1 MREFKCEYHRCDN
14 SVELYSKDH
23 QKLTCTSDPNTDA
36 GFMSVNDPAVLAA
49 FVAFCSKKERKV
61 FLRGCTNNYERS
73 VPSLFRIDSC
83 KECDEP
89 ARGERWSNYQDLL
102 AKLRSNL
109 KGDRWESERL
119 GAILQHYGIRTPWLD
134 VVHDLRTAIWFANH
148 EFKKRGSCLV
158 TVESKQEYGWI
169 SVYSKNQKGHQNGP
183 IVADL
188 WSEQSSRHLRPH
200 VQQGMSLAMQ
210 TDDAEDP
217 EPEQDF
223 KKHQVAQVRFPN
235 SKVWRLRGYMFS
247 TRFLFPAPELD
258 DSLKQLRKPYVQKLF
273 DRYGFGAVTHYCRS
287 DRR

>member
-134 VVHDLRTAIWFANH
+134 VCSRSPYGDLVCQSRVQEAWILSCDSGEQTRIRMDLRV
-148 EFKKRGSCLV
+148 LQ
-158 TVESKQEYGWI
+158 ESEGT
-169 SVYSKNQKGHQNGP
+169 
-183 IVADL
+183 
-188 WSEQSSRHLRPH
+188 SER
-200 VQQGMSLAMQ
+200 
-210 TDDAEDP
+210 T
-217 EPEQDF
+217 
-223 KKHQVAQVRFPN
+223 N
-235 SKVWRLRGYMFS
+235 S
-247 TRFLFPAPELD
+247 
-258 DSLKQLRKPYVQKLF
+258 
-273 DRYGFGAVTHYCRS
+273 CRS
-287 DRR
+287 LERTNHRGT